1 MKKNLRI
8 IIIIIMVFLGN
19 IINGQNVVAV
29 PNKSKNFRVRKRYED
44 RGGIW
49 K

>member
-19 IINGQNVVAV
+19 IISGQNVVAA
-29 PNKSKNFRVRKRYED
+29 PNK
-44 RGGIW
+44 I
-49 K
+49 

>member
-29 PNKSKNFRVRKRYED
+29 PNK
-44 RGGIW
+44 I
-49 K
+49 